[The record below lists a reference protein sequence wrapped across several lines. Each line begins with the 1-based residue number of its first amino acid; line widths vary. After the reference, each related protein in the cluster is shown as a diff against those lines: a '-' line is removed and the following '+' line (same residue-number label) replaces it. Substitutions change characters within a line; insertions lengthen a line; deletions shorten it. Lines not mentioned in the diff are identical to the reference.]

1 MIFPA
6 FLSKAGSTYAT
17 YANRDR
23 AFMCNTEFV
32 HFSALFSL
40 INGAGSKCRVVD
52 VAVDALSSQ
61 ELAVSLTASTHAS
74 VVGQAGR
81 PAGHACTFNGT
92 AIFALAAA

>member
-1 MIFPA
+1 
-6 FLSKAGSTYAT
+6 
-17 YANRDR
+17 
-23 AFMCNTEFV
+23 MCNTEFV

-61 ELAVSLTASTHAS
+61 ELAVSLTASVHAS
-74 VVGQAGR
+74 VVRQARR

-92 AIFALAAA
+92 AIFALAA